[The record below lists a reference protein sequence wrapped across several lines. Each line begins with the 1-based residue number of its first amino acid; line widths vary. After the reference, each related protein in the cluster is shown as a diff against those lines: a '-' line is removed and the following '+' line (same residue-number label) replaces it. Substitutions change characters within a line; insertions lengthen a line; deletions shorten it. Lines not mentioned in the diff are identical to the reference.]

1 MIKRQTMINKTE
13 HRKLIIEQD
22 KLKGNTNVM
31 FSATFARRSFEDK
44 INRNQWLVIL
54 IIGTLDM
61 IPLMWGRW

>member
-44 INRNQWLVIL
+44 INRNQ
-54 IIGTLDM
+54 
-61 IPLMWGRW
+61 